1 MRFGPAYNGLN
12 FYDRPVMA
20 ENIISYNHNNTLIN
34 QRYKDGYI
42 NLTAMAQAEGKL
54 IADYL
59 RLDTTKA
66 FLEELSKTMG
76 IPIVSLV
83 EVKTGRSGGT
93 WGHPQV
99 AIHCGQWCSPAFA
112 VLVTRWVMTWMTTG
126 QNPLQS
132 DLDRMVYRDAL
143 KDESR
148 LRMTDQ
154 VKEYLQT
161 IRRYDDTKYRGQYFA
176 RLHDQM
182 NRIVTS
188 ETSKQMRVRLSEL
201 LGREVKESELIR
213 DYFPALTLQRY
224 ISLCEATANLII
236 EGMDPLDALERA
248 KSLVLARDYVPE
260 KIEFVESIK
269 FVRERSITGQSSLQ
283 LPGIE

>member
-1 MRFGPAYNGLN
+1 MT
-12 FYDRPVMA
+12 
-20 ENIISYNHNNTLIN
+20 ENIISHNHNATLIN

-42 NLTAMAQAEGKL
+42 NLTAMAQAESKL

-83 EVKTGRSGGT
+83 EVKTGRNGGT

-99 AIHCGQWCSPAFA
+99 AIHCGQWCSATFA

-143 KDESR
+143 KDEAR

-154 VKEYLQT
+154 IKEYLEQ
-161 IRRYDDTKYRGQYFA
+161 IQRYDDKRFSGQYFA
-176 RLHDQM
+176 QVH
-182 NRIVTS
+182 NRINVVVTS
-188 ETSKQMRVRLSEL
+188 ETARQMRDRLSEL
-201 LGREVKESELIR
+201 LGRDVKDNELIR
-213 DYFPALTLQRY
+213 DYFPALMLQRY
-224 ISLCEATANLII
+224 ISVCEATANLIA
-236 EGMDPLDALERA
+236 EGQNPLDAVERA
-248 KSLVLARDYVPE
+248 KAIVLARNYLPQ
-260 KIEFVESIK
+260 KIDFIESMK
-269 FVRERSITGQSSLQ
+269 FVRQRVLAQQPPLG
-283 LPGIE
+283 LPES